1 MSQSF
6 STFSRQQLDINELAE
21 QILAVGEALRQ
32 KGWSVSCA
40 ESCTGGGVA
49 YALTSVAGSSDW
61 FNQSYVT
68 YSNQAKQALVGVSA
82 ETLEQFGA
90 VSAETVHEMA
100 VGTAQQSGAQCTAA
114 ISGIAGPGGGSD
126 EKPVGTVW
134 FGFHFDGVTDTIR
147 RQFDGDREAVR
158 TQAIEF
164 VIATLH
170 HRLVA
175 EYHRHDEIKKR

>member
-1 MSQSF
+1 MSQPF
-6 STFSRQQLDINELAE
+6 STFSRQQLDINGLAE
-21 QILAVGEALRQ
+21 QILAIGERLRQ
-32 KGWSVSCA
+32 KHWSLSCA

-68 YSNQAKQALVGVSA
+68 YSNQAKQTLVGVSG

-90 VSAETVHEMA
+90 VSSQVVSEMA
-100 VGTAQQSGAQCTAA
+100 IGTAQYSGAQCTAA
-114 ISGIAGPGGGSD
+114 ISGIAGPGGGSTA
-126 EKPVGTVW
+126 KPVGTVW
-134 FGFHFDGVTDTIR
+134 FGFYFNGVTDTLC
-147 RQFDGDREAVR
+147 RQFAGDREAVR
-158 TQAIEF
+158 TQAIEL

-175 EYHRHDEIKKR
+175 D

>member
-6 STFSRQQLDINELAE
+6 STFSRQQLDINTLAE

-32 KGWSVSCA
+32 RGWSVSCA

-61 FNQSYVT
+61 FKQSYVT
-68 YSNQAKQALVGVSA
+68 YSNQAKQALVNVSSG
-82 ETLEQFGA
+82 TLESFGA
-90 VSAETVHEMA
+90 VSAETVREMA
-100 VGTAQQSGAQCTAA
+100 AGTAQQTGAQCAVA
-114 ISGIAGPGGGSD
+114 ISGIAGPGGGSE

-134 FGFHFDGVTDTIR
+134 FGFYLNGVTDTIR
-147 RQFDGDREAVR
+147 RQFEGDREAVR

-175 EYHRHDEIKKR
+175 K